1 MNYVQG
7 KYFNIFYND
16 MELYASRIGDPCASP
31 RLAFGI
37 PTIVTHK
44 NVGLLS
50 TLLSHEEKVCGSL
63 TFKYQLWP
71 FPFAYGTLIDLG
83 VARYEFRF
91 IHEGQQYCVLSVTD
105 LGRDILDN
113 TPIPFLVH
121 NLIRC
126 STDFSDDPDTDWVKS
141 DYLAL
146 QEAIEF
152 FMRKLSKA
160 DLPEFLTHEYSE
172 TRESAKEVLDAF
184 L

>member
-1 MNYVQG
+1 MNYAQG

-16 MELYASRIGDPCASP
+16 TELYASRIGEPCASP
-31 RLAFGI
+31 RLAFGP

-50 TLLSHEEKVCGSL
+50 TLLYQEEEVCGSVAV
-63 TFKYQLWP
+63 KYQPWP

-83 VARYEFRF
+83 VARYGFRF
-91 IHEGQQYCVLSVTD
+91 VQGGQSFCELTVTD

-113 TPIPFLVH
+113 IPIPFLVH

-126 STDFSDDPDTDWVKS
+126 STDFSDESDTDWVKGS
-141 DYLAL
+141 YQAL

-160 DLPEFLTHEYSE
+160 DLPEFLVHKDSE
-172 TRESAKEVLDAF
+172 TQELAKEVLDAF